1 MLYSRNSRVGG
12 GKKIKKK
19 NYWWHWEEIQNKLWE
34 TLEILQ
40 FPPRLRSASPKV
52 LSVWNNIKQLMKMC
66 CWKPQLWYQSQG
78 PNSFLLLSYCVSL
91 TRQFAIT
98 MLVLMVQD
106 SKACVQLHSY
116 IIMFVSTKPLCPLYL
131 ALWIW
136 IWILYQLLVGT
147 AITSTLIFPCII
159 TRFHVKHLET
169 LITACPRNLHSNL
182 PLWQSCH

>member
-1 MLYSRNSRVGG
+1 MGNFRNPSISTTP
-12 GKKIKKK
+12 KICLSKSSFSVKQYK
-19 NYWWHWEEIQNKLWE
+19 TTHENVLLE
-34 TLEILQ
+34 TSVVI
-40 FPPRLRSASPKV
+40 PVLRPKFFSSPV
-52 LSVWNNIKQLMKMC
+52 L
-66 CWKPQLWYQSQG
+66 
-78 PNSFLLLSYCVSL
+78 F

-106 SKACVQLHSY
+106 SKACVQRHSY